1 MDFNLAQ
8 SKLQLILSS
17 TSRDSTP
24 SVILFSSAYQ
34 RQDWIELIDKT
45 KQELLLR
52 TSANINQ
59 TNQPTRIVDP
69 QIQKRLDLIKPN
81 SSETNSNDSATN
93 MPTAA
98 SSKTYSGTF
107 SIGIHSIHG
116 AALLNPMR
124 QYHTLPMA
132 SSTLQQLEKSYKF
145 YVAVEIDSYNTFYPY
160 AQTSQQTMLQNE
172 TIEFKGEVCVND
184 RLYWTNGLFFRCF
197 KLNWNILLHF
207 VCLSIVLKYPVVIPK
222 MFIHVLSVLVDFI
235 EM

>member
-8 SKLQLILSS
+8 SKLQLILFSP
-17 TSRDSTP
+17 SRESTP

-34 RQDWIELIDKT
+34 RQDWIELIEKT

-59 TNQPTRIVDP
+59 TNQPTRIADT

-93 MPTAA
+93 IPTTPPA
-98 SSKTYSGTF
+98 KTYSGTF
-107 SIGIHSIHG
+107 SITIHSIHG

-124 QYHTLPMA
+124 QYHTLPIA
-132 SSTLQQLEKSYKF
+132 SSALQQLEKNYKF

-160 AQTSQQTMLQNE
+160 AQTAQQPMLQHE
-172 TIEFKGEVCVND
+172 TIEFKGEV
-184 RLYWTNGLFFRCF
+184 RQ
-197 KLNWNILLHF
+197 
-207 VCLSIVLKYPVVIPK
+207 
-222 MFIHVLSVLVDFI
+222 
-235 EM
+235 